1 MRKIYHPVENYTRHI
16 FQQLT
21 GNQTNTLQYTILYSG
36 NVETSKHLIQIKFIW
51 IYNRLTHNKGKHTEL
66 KFIHCVTVCLM

>member
-1 MRKIYHPVENYTRHI
+1 MRKIYHPVENYTLHI

-36 NVETSKHLIQIKFIW
+36 NVETSKHLI
-51 IYNRLTHNKGKHTEL
+51 
-66 KFIHCVTVCLM
+66 